1 MESAK
6 KPPRKGPI
14 AQPVYQAWLYMPMY
28 SPLSLSF
35 AISAINAGITAPN
48 AAHMPPSNSTAGS
61 MCKKDRER
69 EYKRKTREN
78 EAIVRSIIGF
88 LPTLSD
94 NRPKTGAEISPE
106 IELTVYTMPIWVK
119 DMPNS

>member
-6 KPPRKGPI
+6 KPPRNGPI
-14 AQPVYQAWLYMPMY
+14 AHPVYHAWLYMPIY
-28 SPLSLSF
+28 APLSLSC

-48 AAHMPPSNSTAGS
+48 AAHIPPSSSTAGS

-69 EYKRKTREN
+69 EYKRNTREN

-88 LPTLSD
+88 LPILSD
-94 NRPKTGAEISPE
+94 NRPKIGAEISPE
-106 IELTVYTMPIWVK
+106 IELTV
-119 DMPNS
+119 